1 MARLTESALRRIIK
15 EELLEM
21 MGNSMR
27 VATQREVMPT
37 PPSVYP
43 LSVAVKPGPDEAE
56 DAVQKAIDRA
66 MGDYPDY
73 EFDLKTG
80 GRHGV
85 GYMVRRS
92 PGYMGDSIV
101 YTVYLKPS
109 KSSNNALDEADK
121 SGLKSKVMSA
131 VKGKSGGMSVAALA
145 KRLGVSEKEIKGVS
159 RSGGL
164 ELVGDKVQA
173 YQEVDDE
180 EDDE

>member
-1 MARLTESALRRIIK
+1 MAKLTESLLRRIIK

-21 MGNSMR
+21 MGTIS
-27 VATQREVMPT
+27 
-37 PPSVYP
+37 S
-43 LSVAVKPGPDEAE
+43 
-56 DAVQKAIDRA
+56 
-66 MGDYPDY
+66 DY
-73 EFDLKTG
+73 
-80 GRHGV
+80 
-85 GYMVRRS
+85 
-92 PGYMGDSIV
+92 
-101 YTVYLKPS
+101 
-109 KSSNNALDEADK
+109 ALDEADR

-173 YQEVDDE
+173 YQSVGDE

>member
-1 MARLTESALRRIIK
+1 MAKLTESTLRRIIK

-21 MGNSMR
+21 MDTIS
-27 VATQREVMPT
+27 TQSEVMQE
-37 PPSVYP
+37 PPPVYP
-43 LSVAVKPGPDEAE
+43 LSVSVQPSPNQDK
-56 DAVQKAIDRA
+56 DAIQKAIQRA
-66 MGDYPDY
+66 TGEYPGY
-73 EFDLKTG
+73 KFDLKTG
-80 GRHGV
+80 GRYGV

-92 PGYMGDSIV
+92 PNSMGDNIV

-109 KSSNNALDEADK
+109 KSSEYALDEADK

-173 YQEVDDE
+173 YQEAGDE